1 MKRISISATCKRL
14 LVFAF
19 VLGLGVFATPRTLAQ
34 TFSVIYNF
42 GTGGGNGGL
51 WPVAGLVM
59 DAAGNLYGTTS
70 IGGSSQLGV
79 VFKMTESG
87 QETVLYTFAGGTDG
101 ANPEASLLMD
111 SAGNLYGT
119 TYAGGAYGVG
129 TVFKVT
135 ASGQETVLYSF
146 HGGTTDGANPQ
157 ASLIMDRAGNLY
169 STTNAGGAY
178 GVGTVFEFSKN
189 SQETVLYSFAGGTDG
204 ANPVAGV
211 TLDAKGNL
219 YGTTSAGGTSAY
231 GTVFQLAKVVVPS
244 TTSAQLK
251 YVWKESILHN
261 FTHQDDGDVPYAGL
275 IFDGAGNLYGGA
287 TGGGA
292 NSGGTIFELSPSGEG
307 WNFTVLYSL
316 PGWDISGPFA
326 SLFLD
331 SSGNIW
337 GATHCDGTYEAGTV
351 YELTNSG
358 GSWNYNSMY
367 VFTGGNDGSY
377 VYSALVFDKQG
388 NLYGT
393 TKTGGNAFG
402 FGVVFKITP

>member
-1 MKRISISATCKRL
+1 MKRVSMSAGCKRL
-14 LVFAF
+14 LAF
-19 VLGLGVFATPRTLAQ
+19 VVALGAFATPRSQAQ

-42 GTGGGNGGL
+42 GINGQFPL
-51 WPVAGLVM
+51 AGLVM
-59 DAAGNLYGTTS
+59 DPAGNLYGTTS
-70 IGGSSQLGV
+70 IGGNSQLGV
-79 VFKMTESG
+79 VFKMTMSG
-87 QETVLYTFAGGTDG
+87 QETVLYNFAGGTDG

-146 HGGTTDGANPQ
+146 RGGTTDGANPQ

-189 SQETVLYSFAGGTDG
+189 NQETVLYSFAGGTDG

-231 GTVFQLAKVVVPS
+231 GTVFQLTKVVVAS

-251 YVWKESILHN
+251 YAWKESILHN
-261 FTHQDDGDVPYAGL
+261 FTHQGDGDVPYAGL
-275 IFDGAGNLYGGA
+275 IFDGAGNLYGAA

-316 PGWDISGPFA
+316 PGWDISGAFGN
-326 SLFLD
+326 LLLD

-367 VFTGGNDGSY
+367 VFTGGIDGSY

-393 TKTGGNAFG
+393 TRSGGNDSG